1 MNSLLYYLT
10 FASAMGSGLL
20 AGIFFTFSAFVMT
33 SLARLPAEQGI
44 TAMQSINTT
53 ILQSLFILVFMGTT
67 FLSIILGIASSI
79 KLGTV
84 GAAYV
89 LTGSLLILVGTFLV
103 TVVFN
108 VPLNDTLAS
117 VTSGSSEGTRVWRE
131 YLAGWMPWNHVRTI
145 TSIAALACFIIALR
159 KW

>member
-1 MNSLLYYLT
+1 MNNLLYYLT

-20 AGIFFTFSAFVMT
+20 AGIFFTFSAFIMT
-33 SLARLPAEQGI
+33 SLARLPAEHGI
-44 TAMQSINTT
+44 SAMQSINTT

-67 FLSIILGIASSI
+67 SLSIILGIASSI
-79 KLGTV
+79 KLGTA

-89 LTGSLLILVGTFLV
+89 LTGSLLIFVGVFLV
-103 TVVFN
+103 TIVFN

-117 VTSGSSEGTRVWRE
+117 VTSGSSEGSRVWTE

-145 TSIAALACFIIALR
+145 ASIAALACFIIALR

>member
-1 MNSLLYYLT
+1 MNNLLYYLT

-20 AGIFFTFSAFVMT
+20 AGIFFTFSAFIMT
-33 SLARLPAEQGI
+33 SLARLPAEHGI
-44 TAMQSINTT
+44 SAMQSINTT

-67 FLSIILGIASSI
+67 SLSIILGIASSI
-79 KLGTV
+79 KLGTA

-89 LTGSLLILVGTFLV
+89 LTSSLLIFVGVFLV
-103 TVVFN
+103 TIVFN

-117 VTSGSSEGTRVWRE
+117 VNSGSSEGSRVWTE

-145 TSIAALACFIIALR
+145 ASIAALACFIIALR